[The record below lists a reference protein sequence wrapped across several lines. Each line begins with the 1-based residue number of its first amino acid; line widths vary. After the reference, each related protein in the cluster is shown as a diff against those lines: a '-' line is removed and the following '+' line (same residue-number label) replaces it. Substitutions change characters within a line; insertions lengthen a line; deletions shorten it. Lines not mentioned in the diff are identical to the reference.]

1 MPFRRCFLE
10 RWLILLTWKERL
22 EQSHSKRVEKN
33 AFERGDAGV
42 KRRNDVLLQ
51 ICNPLMGVR
60 QWIIFSSIF
69 LSGIDIDHSSF
80 CRALEWE
87 EEEVNKA
94 DAKYTAPTE
103 GRDVDR

>member
-1 MPFRRCFLE
+1 
-10 RWLILLTWKERL
+10 
-22 EQSHSKRVEKN
+22 
-33 AFERGDAGV
+33 
-42 KRRNDVLLQ
+42 
-51 ICNPLMGVR
+51 MGVR

-69 LSGIDIDHSSF
+69 LCAIDIDHSSF

>member
-1 MPFRRCFLE
+1 
-10 RWLILLTWKERL
+10 
-22 EQSHSKRVEKN
+22 
-33 AFERGDAGV
+33 
-42 KRRNDVLLQ
+42 
-51 ICNPLMGVR
+51 MGVR

-69 LSGIDIDHSSF
+69 LSAIDIDHSSF